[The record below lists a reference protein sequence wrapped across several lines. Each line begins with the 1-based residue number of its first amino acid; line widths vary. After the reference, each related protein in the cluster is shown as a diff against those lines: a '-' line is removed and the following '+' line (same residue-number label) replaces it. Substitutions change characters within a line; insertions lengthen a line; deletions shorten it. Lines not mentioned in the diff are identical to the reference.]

1 MYFRFLN
8 FNDYN
13 SNYLD
18 LLLQLSIIDKKLIN
32 QQQWNNFISNLN
44 INHQIFVL
52 VDPSTNNIIG
62 SGTLLIENKII
73 HNMSK
78 VAHIEDIVIDKSFRE
93 KGYGKMIID
102 YLINEANKLNVY
114 KIILN
119 CSEENVLF
127 YKKCNFIKK
136 GVEMAKYL

>member
-18 LLLQLSIIDKKLIN
+18 LLSQLSIIDKKLIN

-52 VDPSTNNIIG
+52 VDSSTNKIIG

-78 VAHIEDIVIDKSFRE
+78 VGHIEDIVIDNSFRE

-102 YLINEANKLNVY
+102 YLINEAKKLNVY

-136 GVEMAKYL
+136 GVEMAIYF

>member
-18 LLLQLSIIDKKLIN
+18 LLSQLSIIDKKLIN

-52 VDPSTNNIIG
+52 VDSSTNKIIG

-78 VAHIEDIVIDKSFRE
+78 VGHIEDIVIDNSFRE

-102 YLINEANKLNVY
+102 YLINEAKKLNVY

-136 GVEMAKYL
+136 GVEMAIYL